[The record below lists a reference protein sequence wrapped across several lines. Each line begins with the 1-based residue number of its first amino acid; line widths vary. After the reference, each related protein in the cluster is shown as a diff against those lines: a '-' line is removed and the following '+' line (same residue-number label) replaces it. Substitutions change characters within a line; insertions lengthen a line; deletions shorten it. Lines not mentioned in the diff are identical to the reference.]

1 MQAQVYNLSGE
12 VVDTLELSDYIFGIE
27 PNIAVL
33 HQAVVRQQA
42 NARLGTH
49 NTLTRG
55 DVRGGGRKP
64 YRQKGTGNARQGSR
78 RSPQWRG
85 GGVVFGPHPR
95 SYEQAMPRKMRR
107 LAMRSALSAKARDG
121 QITIIDS
128 LDELEPRTRAMIG
141 LLDGLNLGGQRI
153 LVMLPERLDNV
164 YRAAGNLADCKL
176 TFAQYL
182 SLVDMLKYERI
193 LLTLGSLD
201 TIGDILAD
209 DGNPAYTSTKG
220 DGADSSIPETEATQP
235 AIVTAMPNVVVTTD
249 AQPAEDISATDD
261 SETPSYMQTDLAAE
275 TAAPDA
281 EEAAP
286 PDAEAAVKP
295 KRSKRTTRPADAG
308 DAESEA

>member
-121 QITIIDS
+121 QITIINS
-128 LDELEPRTRAMIG
+128 LDELEPRTRAMLG
-141 LLDGLNLGGQRI
+141 LIEGLNLGGQRI
-153 LVMLPERLDNV
+153 LMMLPERLDNV

-193 LLTLGSLD
+193 VMTLGSLD
-201 TIGDILAD
+201 TIGEILAD
-209 DGNPAYTSTKG
+209 DGNPVYTSTNG
-220 DGADSSIPETEATQP
+220 NDAAYSTTTNVTDATP
-235 AIVTAMPNVVVTTD
+235 PTVVTALPNVVVTND
-249 AQPAEDISATDD
+249 AQPAEDISAT
-261 SETPSYMQTDLAAE
+261 PAYMDADAAAE
-275 TAAPDA
+275 SVAADDEDAAAIAPDA
-281 EEAAP
+281 EEV
-286 PDAEAAVKP
+286 VKP
-295 KRSKRTTRPADAG
+295 KRSTRTTPADAG